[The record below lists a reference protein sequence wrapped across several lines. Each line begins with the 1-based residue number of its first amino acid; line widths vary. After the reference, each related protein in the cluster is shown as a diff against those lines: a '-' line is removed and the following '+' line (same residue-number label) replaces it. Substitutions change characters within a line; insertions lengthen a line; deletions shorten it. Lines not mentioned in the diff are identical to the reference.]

1 METIEGKIKRK
12 SVKATQYGDRVSFMV
27 GATWIS
33 AFSNDKKLNDVSKG
47 LLKDLKEG
55 DEAYFTIVENEGK
68 GGEKYLNI
76 TDVVRVDREE
86 APPDYDDEEVQPGGR
101 QPQDGRAKERGDTRV
116 RSMVMSY
123 GSVWIIE
130 QNKLRATMDSVDL
143 LSYDD
148 AVRVAKRYEQYIL
161 TGE

>member
-55 DEAYFTIVENEGK
+55 DEAMFTIVENEGRS
-68 GGEKYLNI
+68 GEKYLNI
-76 TDVVRVDREE
+76 TDILRVDRESG
-86 APPDYDDEEVQPGGR
+86 PPDYDDEEAQPGGLK
-101 QPQDGRAKERGDTRV
+101 PQGGQRHKGDAPD
-116 RSMVMSY
+116 SM
-123 GSVWIIE
+123 
-130 QNKLRATMDSVDL
+130 L
-143 LSYDD
+143 LSY
-148 AVRVAKRYEQYIL
+148 AKDGAIALVVPGETAGSLVDNIRTIYLGLKAIL
-161 TGE
+161 AGE

>member
-55 DEAYFTIVENEGK
+55 DEAIFTIVENEGK
-68 GGEKYLNI
+68 SGEKYLNI
-76 TDVVRVDREE
+76 TDILRIDRESG
-86 APPDYDDEEVQPGGR
+86 PPDYEGEEEVRPGGHQQQGGQR
-101 QPQDGRAKERGDTRV
+101 HKGDAPD
-116 RSMVMSY
+116 SM
-123 GSVWIIE
+123 
-130 QNKLRATMDSVDL
+130 L
-143 LSYDD
+143 LSY
-148 AVRVAKRYEQYIL
+148 AKDGAIALVKPGETAGSLVDNIRTIYLGLKAIL
-161 TGE
+161 AGEWQ